1 MPPGSSDEFPLRGTN
16 MNQFKSPA
24 RCAVFAAVAAFALYA
39 TIANAQDSGPKP
51 AAPREPQQT
60 QTIFL
65 KNITDRNDFNDI
77 ATDLRNVLPG
87 AKIYGIS
94 SQNSI
99 TIRATDDEMQ
109 QAQRLITELD
119 HPKKVYRVTFT
130 ITESDSGRK
139 TGAQRYAMI
148 LSGDNKSSIKQGN
161 RVPIMTGSFEKDT
174 SNANTQIQ
182 YLDVGVN
189 IEASIDGVGLRTK
202 IEQSSV
208 AEEKSNVGIQDPIVR
223 QTTLEAVSTF
233 VPGKPIAI
241 GSIDIPGTTRH
252 QDIEAIAELE

>member
-1 MPPGSSDEFPLRGTN
+1 MTQFP
-16 MNQFKSPA
+16 SPV
-24 RCAVFAAVAAFALYA
+24 RRAVFTAVAVMTTCAAFHTPRIL
-39 TIANAQDSGPKP
+39 AQDSPAKP
-51 AAPREPQQT
+51 TAPREPQLT

-65 KNITDRNDFNDI
+65 KNITDRVDFSDI
-77 ATDLRNVLPG
+77 TTDLRNVLPG

-99 TIRATDDEMQ
+99 TIRATEEEMQ
-109 QAQRLITELD
+109 QAQKLIADLD
-119 HPKKVYRVTFT
+119 HPRKVYRVTFT
-130 ITESDSGRK
+130 ITESESGRK
-139 TGAQRYAMI
+139 TGTQHYSMVI
-148 LSGDNKSSIKQGN
+148 SGENKSWIKQGD
-161 RVPIMTGSFEKDT
+161 RVPIVTGSFEKDS

-182 YLDVGVN
+182 YLDVGIN
-189 IEASIDGVGLRTK
+189 IEASIGGVGLRTK

-208 AEEKSNVGIQDPIVR
+208 ADEKSNVGIQDPIVR

-233 VPGKPIAI
+233 MPGKPIAI